1 MLLPTYREYLR
12 KKSIISLMFR
22 ENMVC
27 AGEEGKVID
36 IMDDLMIQQEHD
48 KGARKKNLHY

>member
-1 MLLPTYREYLR
+1 
-12 KKSIISLMFR
+12 
-22 ENMVC
+22 MVC

-48 KGARKKNLHY
+48 KGARKKKLALLAEHSSERGGGSDP